1 MAAWKDK
8 QHTGNLCNGS
18 TPHFDCGSIGSS
30 PVFPAM
36 QQPLNFRCVVALG
49 NYALFIF
56 FFLHSNAVV
65 LHTSSFL
72 AASLFGGVAF
82 LCLFCGQQQS
92 ELGLLTSRL
101 IDDIIYDE

>member
-1 MAAWKDK
+1 MGVQCDGR
-8 QHTGNLCNGS
+8 TRE
-18 TPHFDCGSIGSS
+18 FDSCGVGSI
-30 PVFPAM
+30 PAAPAM
-36 QQPLNFRCVVALG
+36 QQPLGHYTASLPVNFRCVVTFG

-92 ELGLLTSRL
+92 ELGLLTSRM
-101 IDDIIYDE
+101 IDGIIYDE